1 MLNDLSGVQI
11 LIVFVT
17 LIISITLHEAMHGYV
32 AYWLGDTTAKDHGRL
47 TINPLKSI
55 DLITTII
62 LPLIMISL
70 GLFPI
75 LAAKPVPIDYMR
87 MKYEEY
93 GMALVG
99 LAGPLTNLL
108 LAAIAAV
115 VVRIF
120 FQNMSISVVK
130 DIVIF
135 IQINI
140 ALFVFN
146 MIPIPPL
153 DGSRILYAFAPEK
166 LREFMNRI
174 ESFGF
179 VSIIL
184 IFLVIIQISSVT
196 QILLNIEN
204 GLLNLLI
211 G

>member
-1 MLNDLSGVQI
+1 MLNDLTGAQI
-11 LIVFVT
+11 AVVFVT
-17 LIISITLHEAMHGYV
+17 LVISITLHEAMHGYV

-47 TINPLKSI
+47 TFNPLRSV
-55 DLITTII
+55 DMMTTIL
-62 LPLIMISL
+62 LPLIMILL

-75 LAAKPVPIDYMR
+75 LAAKPVPIDYFR

-108 LAAIAAV
+108 LAIIAAV
-115 VVRIF
+115 GVRVF
-120 FQNMSISVVK
+120 FNNISLSVAR

-146 MIPIPPL
+146 LIPIPPL
-153 DGSRILYAFAPEK
+153 DGSRVLYAFAPDK
-166 LREFMNRI
+166 IREIMNKI
-174 ESFGF
+174 ESYGF
-179 VSIIL
+179 ISIIL
-184 IFLVIIQISSVT
+184 IFFIVIQISSFT
-196 QILLNIEN
+196 QVLTNIEN

>member
-1 MLNDLSGVQI
+1 MI
-11 LIVFVT
+11 L
-17 LIISITLHEAMHGYV
+17 
-32 AYWLGDTTAKDHGRL
+32 
-47 TINPLKSI
+47 
-55 DLITTII
+55 
-62 LPLIMISL
+62 L

-75 LAAKPVPIDYMR
+75 LAAKPVPIDYFR

-108 LAAIAAV
+108 LAIIAAV
-115 VVRIF
+115 GVRVF
-120 FQNMSISVVK
+120 FKNISLSVAR

-146 MIPIPPL
+146 LIPIPPL
-153 DGSRILYAFAPEK
+153 DGSRVLYAFAPDK
-166 LREFMNRI
+166 LREIMNKI
-174 ESFGF
+174 ESYGF
-179 VSIIL
+179 ISIIL
-184 IFLVIIQISSVT
+184 IFFIIIQISSVT
-196 QILLNIEN
+196 QVLTNIEN